1 MQNNK
6 NKGNTSFYINILIG
20 AAIGI
25 GITFLMLL
33 IIAAIMVLLNIGS
46 NYSSVLSSIAVAL
59 GGFIGSYF
67 AARKNGSKGL
77 INGAAVAVV
86 MYIII
91 SVVALFVNQGGL
103 TLMSLIRGVILLLAS
118 CIGGI
123 TAVNKQQKR
132 KIV

>member
-1 MQNNK
+1 MLNNK
-6 NKGNTSFYINILIG
+6 TNGNASFYINILIG

-33 IIAAIMVLLNIGS
+33 IIAAVMVLLNIGS
-46 NYSSVLSSIAVAL
+46 EFSSVLSSIAVAL
-59 GGFIGSYF
+59 GGFIGAYF
-67 AARKNGSKGL
+67 ASRKNGSRGL
-77 INGAAVAVV
+77 INGAAVAAV

-91 SVVALFVNQGGL
+91 SVVALFVNQGGV

-118 CIGGI
+118 GIGGI
-123 TAVNKQQKR
+123 VAVNKQQKR

>member
-1 MQNNK
+1 MQNKK
-6 NKGNTSFYINILIG
+6 NNGNTSFYINILIG

-25 GITFLMLL
+25 GVTFLMLL
-33 IIAAIMVLLNIGS
+33 VIAAVMVLLNIGNS
-46 NYSSVLSSIAVAL
+46 YSSVLSSIAVAL
-59 GGFIGSYF
+59 GGFIGAYF

-77 INGAAVAVV
+77 INGAAVAAA

-103 TLMSLIRGVILLLAS
+103 TLMSLIRGVIAS

-123 TAVNKQQKR
+123 AAVNKQEKR

>member
-1 MQNNK
+1 MLNNK
-6 NKGNTSFYINILIG
+6 TNGNSSFYINILIG

-33 IIAAIMVLLNIGS
+33 IIAAVMVLLNIGS
-46 NYSSVLSSIAVAL
+46 EFSSVLSSIAVAL
-59 GGFIGSYF
+59 GGFIGAYF
-67 AARKNGSKGL
+67 AARKNGSRGL
-77 INGAAVAVV
+77 INGAAVAAV

-91 SVVALFVNQGGL
+91 SVVALFVNQGGV

-118 CIGGI
+118 GIGGI
-123 TAVNKQQKR
+123 VAVNKQQKR